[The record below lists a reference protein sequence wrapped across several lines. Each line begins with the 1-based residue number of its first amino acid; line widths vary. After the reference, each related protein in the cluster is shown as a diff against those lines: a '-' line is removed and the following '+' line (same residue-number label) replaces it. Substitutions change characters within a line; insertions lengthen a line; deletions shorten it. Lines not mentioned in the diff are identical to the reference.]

1 MTEFYIGQIFQ
12 GDFPIEAHNWAVNQD
27 CYIKLID
34 SLEDGTRQYQIVS
47 IEENPFYIGQIFIE
61 EYPPQAADFCNERQ
75 DCYIEE
81 IESLEDSTRRFQ
93 IVAVPSP
100 TLEEVQAQKL
110 EELDTKFLQWYEN
123 DATVKSSLGFVADS
137 DARAMMDV
145 SGLVTTLEA
154 TPEETRGR
162 VAFMDHDNQTH
173 MLSLE
178 QMKTV
183 QLEIIKNGQ
192 NAYSQKWAYRSA
204 IEDAKDADTI
214 TGIDIVFKGEDF

>member
-1 MTEFYIGQIFQ
+1 MSEQEFYIGQIFE
-12 GDFPIEAHNWAVNQD
+12 GIYSPEAAGWCMIRGD
-27 CYIKLID
+27 CYV
-34 SLEDGTRQYQIVS
+34 T
-47 IEENPFYIGQIFIE
+47 
-61 EYPPQAADFCNERQ
+61 
-75 DCYIEE
+75 E
-81 IESLEDSTRRFQ
+81 IEPLEDSTRRFQ

-137 DARAMMDV
+137 DARAIMDV
-145 SGLVTTLEA
+145 SGLVTMLEA
-154 TPEETRGR
+154 TPAETRGT